1 MNSTITLYYK
11 SLLNKDKNFILDSSN
26 GNRRIETYLQT
37 LTSSVINNFQY
48 VKQALNLTIKID
60 VSQSALNMGNNTQD
74 LNYVKIQNGNE
85 NPCYYFITNKIWR
98 SQNTIELELSMDTL
112 NTYTFNNDYSINAKT
127 LVKREHK
134 NRFSEE
140 MTILTRKCVFKLIDL
155 KSEEISAP
163 LFRDESTDKI
173 LNDGLGEIG
182 ITWSL
187 YYKNSSEQE
196 DSPVDCYLVPEN
208 TLTINYQS
216 SNGEIVIGDI
226 TNSHYIM
233 FFIDYN
239 SPNISIDIDGTIYT
253 PEHWGAPIFVESY
266 TAIAIWNDN
275 TRLKVYLCKYTDGYV
290 REITQIANNPSYI
303 RITNS
308 PNSVRCYDVTSL
320 PTTEQVFTNHLYDY
334 STANKTLTFGTQT
347 TGAVNGKN
355 SIDKTLSTNLKIINL
370 PYSPT
375 DVSLYNGVY
384 TIDSCWKYSG
394 VDRSIKL
401 QDFNKKFVHEVNTN
415 VLDIYSNI
423 YTETYDWATK
433 RDGLAKRFI
442 KDPKLLHSD
451 FYRPKFVYDSFTKVF
466 PLEQL
471 DISKNIMTTRRLRYM
486 PFKFVMSR
494 NIVSKF
500 LFEFDY
506 IWKYANEDY
515 PNVVA
520 ISRNNEEVLYN
531 SQYLDYIRTGYNY
544 DLKAKERQEV
554 ASGIGIGLNVAG
566 LIASIGLSFVPG
578 AQAIGVGSAVA
589 SGIGLVSQL
598 VGYAKNTA
606 QSEENI
612 QRKLQE
618 TQRQSISVMNAD
630 DYDLLYEYSLN
641 KAKMCYYSV
650 SSQMQDILDDL
661 FYYGGY
667 VCNEQK
673 VPQVNT
679 RYWFNFVQATL
690 ILNDTNNL
698 TEEIENDIKAKF
710 EDGVTFL
717 HYRHSKFDFAQEME
731 NFETYLI
738 Q

>member
-1 MNSTITLYYK
+1 M
-11 SLLNKDKNFILDSSN
+11 
-26 GNRRIETYLQT
+26 
-37 LTSSVINNFQY
+37 
-48 VKQALNLTIKID
+48 
-60 VSQSALNMGNNTQD
+60 
-74 LNYVKIQNGNE
+74 
-85 NPCYYFITNKIWR
+85 
-98 SQNTIELELSMDTL
+98 
-112 NTYTFNNDYSINAKT
+112 
-127 LVKREHK
+127 
-134 NRFSEE
+134 
-140 MTILTRKCVFKLIDL
+140 
-155 KSEEISAP
+155 
-163 LFRDESTDKI
+163 
-173 LNDGLGEIG
+173 
-182 ITWSL
+182 
-187 YYKNSSEQE
+187 
-196 DSPVDCYLVPEN
+196 
-208 TLTINYQS
+208 
-216 SNGEIVIGDI
+216 
-226 TNSHYIM
+226 
-233 FFIDYN
+233 
-239 SPNISIDIDGTIYT
+239 
-253 PEHWGAPIFVESY
+253 
-266 TAIAIWNDN
+266 
-275 TRLKVYLCKYTDGYV
+275 
-290 REITQIANNPSYI
+290 
-303 RITNS
+303 
-308 PNSVRCYDVTSL
+308 
-320 PTTEQVFTNHLYDY
+320 
-334 STANKTLTFGTQT
+334 
-347 TGAVNGKN
+347 
-355 SIDKTLSTNLKIINL
+355 
-370 PYSPT
+370 
-375 DVSLYNGVY
+375 SLYNGVY